1 MNHGHRKGKE
11 VQSKSKE
18 NISNKITGENF
29 PNLRKT
35 VIHV

>member
-1 MNHGHRKGKE
+1 MIIKEGEEGIRAKGT
-11 VQSKSKE
+11 E
-18 NISNKITGENF
+18 NRFNKITGENF